1 MFTALLAALG
11 IAGSDTTSKKLLDD
25 KEYPIK
31 RYLPLLFLL
40 LAVITAIFVPFSF
53 HFDAGKAF
61 SFKYLI
67 IFAAMIFAAVSWN
80 IRYYTSIKKET
91 LHEFELVLLLTP
103 ITTVILASIFYK
115 DERDTGLFIAALI
128 ASGALIF
135 SRIQKQHIILTQN
148 IKRTLLA
155 MFFMAVEVLLLKTLL
170 DAYSPTFLYLIRTI
184 ILCMIYV
191 IIYKPRLTDY
201 RPDIPL
207 VPLIIVNSAFG
218 VLQMVM
224 KYYSYHALGI
234 VETTT
239 ILLIAPI
246 IVYAVSYFYFL
257 ERRNFK
263 KDAIAATI
271 IIGCILYTIFR

>member
-1 MFTALLAALG
+1 MLTALLAALG
-11 IAGSDTTSKKLLDD
+11 ISGSDITSKKILDE

-40 LAVITAIFVPFSF
+40 LAIITAFFVPFSF
-53 HFDAGKAF
+53 HFDAPKAF
-61 SFKYLI
+61 SLKYLI
-67 IFAAMIFAAVSWN
+67 IFAAMIFAAVNWN
-80 IRYYTSIKKET
+80 IRFYTSIKKET

-115 DERDTGLFIAALI
+115 DERDVGLFIAALI
-128 ASGALIF
+128 ASNALLL
-135 SRIQKQHIILTQN
+135 SRIQKRHIILTQN

-155 MFFMAVEVLLLKTLL
+155 MLFMAVEVLLLKTLL
-170 DAYSPTFLYLIRTI
+170 NAYSPTFLYLVRTA
-184 ILCMIYV
+184 ILFLVYV
-191 IIYKPRLTDY
+191 IIYKPRMTDY

-207 VPLIIVNSAFG
+207 LLLIIVNSAFG

-246 IVYAVSYFYFL
+246 LVYAVSYFYFL

-263 KDAIAATI
+263 KDAIAAI
-271 IIGCILYTIFR
+271 VIIGCVIYTIFR